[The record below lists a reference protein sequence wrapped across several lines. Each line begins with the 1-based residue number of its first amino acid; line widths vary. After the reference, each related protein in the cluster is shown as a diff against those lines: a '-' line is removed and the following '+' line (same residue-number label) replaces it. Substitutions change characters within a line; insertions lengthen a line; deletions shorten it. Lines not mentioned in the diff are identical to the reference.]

1 MYWMSATCAGWFA
14 RAGST
19 LSVRSRRP
27 LAIGGDQ
34 LAIKKGEAFAQI
46 ALVKVDAA
54 QINRG
59 GRDRSMAQQ
68 HLHDLERVEIGIG
81 AGLDLKAGQHRHREG
96 VPQAVQCTQKSR
108 SRESFRELRRQ
119 EFSRHSPAM
128 LVQPEIGRRAIAPVG
143 TAEDRKST

>member
-34 LAIKKGEAFAQI
+34 LAIKIGEAFAQI
-46 ALVKVDAA
+46 ALVQFDAA

-81 AGLDLKAGQHRHREG
+81 AGLDLKAGQHRSEEHTSELPSLMRNSY
-96 VPQAVQCTQKSR
+96 AVFCLKKKTTTTR
-108 SRESFRELRRQ
+108 YD
-119 EFSRHSPAM
+119 H
-128 LVQPEIGRRAIAPVG
+128 I
-143 TAEDRKST
+143 